1 MSVYWPWDP
10 SQCITTERKM
20 LNSPLPNYPL
30 SVPHLVITLSL
41 VVQVGYT
48 GPMLRRGCGV
58 SSVEIFQSQV
68 NMVLDTLLWVSLL
81 EQGLDLVTSRGLFKL
96 QPFFDSRQT
105 MFCYSATFATFLH
118 KTRHMCLILCENTSP
133 PPQILGTWVIPLGLT
148 SDFSF
153 KGQMNEEVGIDVQ
166 LVSLHTVN

>member
-1 MSVYWPWDP
+1 VFLWHLTKSLWVGDQHTLDGYQWHDKRQWAQTGTQDAP
-10 SQCITTERKM
+10 SAHQHCAGDEAEA
-20 LNSPLPNYPL
+20 
-30 SVPHLVITLSL
+30 
-41 VVQVGYT
+41 QAAQ
-48 GPMLRRGCGV
+48 RGCGV
-58 SSVEIFQSQV
+58 SSLEMFRSH
-68 NMVLDTLLWVSLL
+68 LDTLLWVSLL

-133 PPQILGTWVIPLGLT
+133 PPQILGTWVTPLGLT

-166 LVSLHTVN
+166 LVSLHMVN